1 MPPPSPRV
9 PGRRTAHQ
17 REQRRIRIMAMVR
30 AGYSYEAIARDENL
44 SRERIRQIVTQ
55 SLNEAEGPGRIDHN
69 RLQIARLEP
78 ALRLAARG
86 IENGKLNAIVPLLK
100 VLERLDKYG
109 AVVQVV
115 DDETKG
121 MHERLMKKI
130 NDAAAR
136 MGLPYEGMPAEP
148 AADESAPVAV
158 AVAGD
163 DPDGRKDLEEAKPGW
178 LDL

>member
-1 MPPPSPRV
+1 MPAPSSRL

-44 SRERIRQIVTQ
+44 TRERIRQIVTQ
-55 SLNEAEGPGRIDHN
+55 SLDAAEGPGRIDHN

-86 IENGKLNAIVPLLK
+86 IENGKLNAIMPLLK

-109 AVVQVV
+109 AVVQMV

-136 MGLPYEGMPAEP
+136 IGITYPTPADP
-148 AADESAPVAV
+148 AADQPAPE

-163 DPDGRKDLEEAKPGW
+163 GPEERKNLEEVKPGW

>member
-1 MPPPSPRV
+1 
-9 PGRRTAHQ
+9 
-17 REQRRIRIMAMVR
+17 
-30 AGYSYEAIARDENL
+30 
-44 SRERIRQIVTQ
+44 
-55 SLNEAEGPGRIDHN
+55 
-69 RLQIARLEP
+69 LQIARLEP

-86 IENGKLNAIVPLLK
+86 IENGKLNAIMPLLK

-109 AVVQVV
+109 AVVQMV

-136 MGLPYEGMPAEP
+136 IGITYPTPADP
-148 AADESAPVAV
+148 AADQPAPE

-163 DPDGRKDLEEAKPGW
+163 GPEERKNLEEVKPGW

>member
-1 MPPPSPRV
+1 MPPPSLRV

-17 REQRRIRIMAMVR
+17 REQRQIRIMAMVR

-44 SRERIRQIVTQ
+44 TRERIRQIVTQ
-55 SLNEAEGPGRIDHN
+55 SLEVAEGPGRIDHN

-86 IENGKLNAIVPLLK
+86 IENGKLNAIMPLLK

-109 AVVQVV
+109 AVVQMV

-136 MGLPYEGMPAEP
+136 IGITYPTPADP
-148 AADESAPVAV
+148 SADQPGPETF
-158 AVAGD
+158 AGD
-163 DPDGRKDLEEAKPGW
+163 DPAERKNLEEAKPGW

>member
-1 MPPPSPRV
+1 MPPPPHV

-30 AGYSYEAIARDENL
+30 AGYSYEAIARDECL
-44 SRERIRQIVTQ
+44 TRERIRQIVTK
-55 SLNEAEGPGRIDHN
+55 SLAEAEGPGRIDHN

-86 IENGKLNAIVPLLK
+86 IENGKLNAIMPLLK

-136 MGLPYEGMPAEP
+136 MGLPYQGMPPDP
-148 AADESAPVAV
+148 AADKPAPEAV
-158 AVAGD
+158 AAD
-163 DPDGRKDLEEAKPGW
+163 EPRRRKDLEEAKPGW